1 MSISAEKRHRVL
13 IKFMDEEYVE
23 SFINEGL
30 IFMNNI
36 QFFREYED
44 SDPAL
49 RGDAKEGLR
58 ASYLPENITLELNGR
73 TLTALVGKVELR
85 ESHQNE
91 TNIYSMTIVSDAD
104 ILDAGE
110 KGLYLSEDFNK
121 FGNKAVFIGGSD
133 INIFWN
139 RVTEAINNN
148 EDLFTLEENVAK
160 KVTYVDASEHHSEL
174 NVFTKFS
181 EYKWQHEWRVALKQ
195 ISSSGPLELRVG
207 NLSDIAHITG
217 TKSLIQQPLKLVQNN
232 L

>member
-1 MSISAEKRHRVL
+1 MLAEERNRLL
-13 IKFMDEEYVE
+13 IKFMDEKYVD

-49 RGDAKEGLR
+49 RGDMKEGLR

-73 TLTALVGKVELR
+73 VLTDLVGKVELR
-85 ESHQNE
+85 ENHQDE
-91 TNIYSMTIVSDAD
+91 TNIYSMTIISNSD

-110 KGLYLSEDFNK
+110 KGLYLSQNFTK

-133 INIFWN
+133 ITTFWN
-139 RVTEAINNN
+139 RVSEAININ
-148 EDLFTLEENVAK
+148 EDLFTLEEHAAK
-160 KVTYVDASEHHSEL
+160 KVSYVDASEHHSKL
-174 NVFTKFS
+174 GVFTKFS
-181 EYKWQHEWRVALKQ
+181 EYKWQHEWRLALSKFRQ
-195 ISSSGPLELRVG
+195 
-207 NLSDIAHITG
+207 
-217 TKSLIQQPLKLVQNN
+217 LV